1 MSEKNWMKGAVKRPG
16 ALRAKAKARGLSTA
30 AFSRQVLA
38 NKDRYSPL
46 TVKQASLART
56 FNRARKG

>member
-16 ALRAKAKARGLSTA
+16 AFRAKAKERGLSTD

-46 TVKQASLART
+46 AVKQASLART